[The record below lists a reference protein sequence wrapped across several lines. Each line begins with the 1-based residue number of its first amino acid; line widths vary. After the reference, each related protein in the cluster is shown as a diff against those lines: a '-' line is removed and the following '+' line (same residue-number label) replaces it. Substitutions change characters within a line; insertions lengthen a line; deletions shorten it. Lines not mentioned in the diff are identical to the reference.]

1 MPKDYAAKSFSWL
14 ASAPRVGNDRDMGL
28 HLQLGE
34 KITPKGR
41 TLTVT
46 DLDVVTLTELRPLLI
61 GIALS
66 GGTIH
71 HSALIKALELPHATN
86 GLGRVLDLLSEDCRR
101 RREPSLAALVVSQ
114 STGEVGSAFWGNPS
128 SERTDVYKHRRD
140 VIST

>member
-1 MPKDYAAKSFSWL
+1 
-14 ASAPRVGNDRDMGL
+14 MGL

-66 GGTIH
+66 GGTIN

-128 SERTDVYKHRRD
+128 SERTDVYKHWRD